1 MEAASN
7 SHGPEVAPAATA
19 AGLAAVAPAAF
30 AAFYP
35 FIIKSFR
42 GVVAGEAGSDLR
54 LVTLAV
60 LLTAAFAVPA
70 AGFLFS
76 FRAARLT
83 AFGILARRI
92 AFFTLTAP
100 PLFVFSGILF
110 GVLGIA
116 PWRDWAWF
124 GAWTLLWLWAGTRST
139 LSPLEHLAPLPR
151 WAGKLRVAHGV
162 AAAAILLFV
171 AFHLTNHLFALGGE
185 QAHTALMRS
194 GRKIYQAPFIEPV
207 LVALLLF
214 QAASGLRL
222 VWIWS
227 ARPADRFRVFQMAS
241 GFYMAAFVLVHMN
254 SVLLYARLSKIET
267 GWNFMTGQPA
277 GLIRGSVHLVPHYTL
292 GVFFVLAH
300 IMSGARHVALAH
312 GASRVLADR
321 LWGAGLLAAAG
332 VAAAIMI
339 GITR

>member
-1 MEAASN
+1 MEAVSD
-7 SHGPEVAPAATA
+7 SHGPAVAPAAA

-35 FIIKSFR
+35 FIIKGFR
-42 GVVAGEAGSDLR
+42 SVATGEAGSDLR
-54 LVTLAV
+54 LAMLAV
-60 LLTAAFAVPA
+60 LLTTAFAVPA

-76 FRAARLT
+76 LRAAKLT
-83 AFGILARRI
+83 AFGIRTRRI

-116 PWRDWAWF
+116 PWRDWVWF
-124 GAWTLLWLWAGTRST
+124 GAWTLLWVWAGTRSA
-139 LSPLEHLAPLPR
+139 LGPLESLAPLPR
-151 WAGKLRVAHGV
+151 WTAKLRVAHGV
-162 AAAAILLFV
+162 AATLILVFV
-171 AFHLTNHLFALGGE
+171 AFHLTNHLFALGGAE
-185 QAHTALMRS
+185 THTALMRA
-194 GRKIYQAPFIEPV
+194 GRRVYQSPFIEPV

-222 VWIWS
+222 FWIWS

-254 SVLLYARLSKIET
+254 TVLIYARSRGLET

-300 IMSGARHVALAH
+300 LASGARQVALTH

-321 LWGAGLLAAAG
+321 LWGVGLLAAGG